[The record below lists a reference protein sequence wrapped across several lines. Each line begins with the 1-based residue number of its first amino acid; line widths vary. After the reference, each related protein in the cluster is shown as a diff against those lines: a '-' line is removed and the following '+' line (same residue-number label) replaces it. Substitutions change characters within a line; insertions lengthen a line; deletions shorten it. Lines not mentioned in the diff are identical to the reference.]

1 MRPVLYTVGGTEET
15 PPMPTDTP
23 TEKFKRA
30 NNRRKPA
37 PVKNV
42 TLSPEARKAYEDL
55 LQERD
60 KREERGRFLPEEFR
74 SKR

>member
-1 MRPVLYTVGGTEET
+1 
-15 PPMPTDTP
+15 MPTETP

-30 NNRRKPA
+30 NTRRKPA

>member
-1 MRPVLYTVGGTEET
+1 
-15 PPMPTDTP
+15 MPTDTP
-23 TEKFKRA
+23 PEKFKRA
-30 NNRRKPA
+30 NNRRKAA
-37 PVKNV
+37 PVKTV
-42 TLSPEARKAYEDL
+42 TLSPEARKAYEEL